1 MAQLLALEPW
11 WSKHERLWVTFDT
24 LDAVSLLAHE
34 QVAWA
39 HHPVTRN
46 LKNLFRN
53 LVLARRVSARSGPT
67 SLSQR
72 AQGLQC
78 PSICSANCSDTDR
91 LRGGLRAVDTRS
103 LTGQLCRPL
112 TDLFLVQWP
121 EQALLYPEA
130 KVIGRLLMTA
140 MLEMPRLPFTFVTVG
155 TDHHP
160 FDRLVNWVDSW
171 TTDGEGRHALVKVEP
186 RGCRRSRRLRLPPVP
201 EHDGAFGLRMLWSA
215 MEAPR
220 PSWRRVH

>member
-53 LVLARRVSARSGPT
+53 LVLARRVLASFRPDIIVSTGAGVAVPFYVLGKLFGIPT
-67 SLSQR
+67 VFVEAYER
-72 AQGLQC
+72 
-78 PSICSANCSDTDR
+78 
-91 LRGGLRAVDTRS
+91 VDTRS

-130 KVIGRLLMTA
+130 KVIGRLL
-140 MLEMPRLPFTFVTVG
+140 
-155 TDHHP
+155 
-160 FDRLVNWVDSW
+160 
-171 TTDGEGRHALVKVEP
+171 
-186 RGCRRSRRLRLPPVP
+186 
-201 EHDGAFGLRMLWSA
+201 
-215 MEAPR
+215 
-220 PSWRRVH
+220 